1 MRRIVVLA
9 VYLLT
14 SIQLSMSKSKQIN
27 DSHDLVLMPSYGAG
41 FRKTAHSSHG
51 SASHYSSVQYIKK
64 TNKNDIKKIAFDI
77 DVISEMKEIIEKR
90 FKTHSSYNRC
100 ECGGIQ
106 VIYTYLLSIDDIT
119 INKKCY
125 SIKFLLEYY
134 TDNDMHGH
142 DYYHYY
148 LTEDGSL
155 YYRVEPFFLKG
166 NMEKIDWLKQIL
178 HLIK

>member
-9 VYLLT
+9 VSLLT
-14 SIQLSMSKSKQIN
+14 SIQLSMSKSKQLN
-27 DSHDLVLMPSYGAG
+27 DSHDLVLIPSAG
-41 FRKTAHSSHG
+41 LRNTTHFSHG
-51 SASHYSSVQYIKK
+51 SASHYSSVQYVKK
-64 TNKNDIKKIAFDI
+64 TNKNDIKKIVFDI
-77 DVISEMKEIIEKR
+77 DVISKMKEIIEKR
-90 FKTHSSYNRC
+90 FETHSSYKRC

-125 SIKFLLEYY
+125 SIRFLLEYY

-155 YYRVEPFFLKG
+155 YYRGEPFFLKG
-166 NMEKIDWLKQIL
+166 NMEKNNWLKQIL